1 MNIAKYLLCTC
12 CIGLSCIHTAPAQNA
27 EELYRKATETQQ
39 AETWNKLAEYL
50 YTARKNPTLLRTA
63 TEHAKKLAQK
73 NRDSIE
79 WGKAVIYGSDLFYQK
94 GEFQSYQDENRRA
107 LKLLRN
113 THEYGLQEVALNNIA
128 TSFGEQD
135 QIDSLIY
142 YTRKA
147 MFLNRLHRGSR
158 GKWGEECQNMAY
170 AYSVYG
176 IADSA
181 YHYTKETIE
190 ASIEAKD
197 TLRLLDAYSQ
207 MAVFYIK
214 KKQYPDALNY
224 FTKALDI
231 YELVENKHNRLY
243 VYTNLA
249 AMYHKWGKK
258 TAAIKFARHALK
270 DAEGTA
276 EKATYGKLL
285 CNLGLYLHAA
295 GMFRE
300 SADTLRMALPLVSES
315 FHYQGSLCQTL
326 ASDYD
331 MLGMPDSCEYYLNK
345 VDSLAETHQFVRG
358 ELFYASKVALLMHRK
373 NYREAAFYAQR
384 FVKLDE
390 QKELTE
396 SSPYIYNMIS
406 LALEKGTEDYQTALK
421 YKKKAASMQDSL
433 YQEKA
438 NIQMNEFYARYQ
450 TTEKELEI
458 ASMRLARQKWILAIV
473 GSALMIIILCM
484 ITLYQHMKRIRKEKE
499 AADLHIRI
507 QQKEQE
513 LEKTEKEMHS
523 HVIDSYFK
531 GIEAERER
539 LAKELHNNVA
549 NELLGISMLMKLQPN
564 KSEEAIQQ
572 LQKLQK
578 EVRTISHDLMPPIFR
593 QVTLTEILKAHIYNL
608 NVRGNCNFEL
618 ILTNE
623 QELNKVTEK
632 ISLVVYRMVQE
643 LSGNIIKYA
652 SASAATIE
660 IEAGQTHI
668 KLKISDNGKGFDPQK
683 KRKGVGLQ
691 LVKKRI
697 DELKGTFL
705 LDTATGEGCRITIT
719 FPL

>member
-458 ASMRLARQKWILAIV
+458 ASMRLAR
-473 GSALMIIILCM
+473 
-484 ITLYQHMKRIRKEKE
+484 
-499 AADLHIRI
+499 
-507 QQKEQE
+507 
-513 LEKTEKEMHS
+513 
-523 HVIDSYFK
+523 
-531 GIEAERER
+531 
-539 LAKELHNNVA
+539 
-549 NELLGISMLMKLQPN
+549 
-564 KSEEAIQQ
+564 
-572 LQKLQK
+572 
-578 EVRTISHDLMPPIFR
+578 
-593 QVTLTEILKAHIYNL
+593 
-608 NVRGNCNFEL
+608 
-618 ILTNE
+618 
-623 QELNKVTEK
+623 
-632 ISLVVYRMVQE
+632 
-643 LSGNIIKYA
+643 
-652 SASAATIE
+652 
-660 IEAGQTHI
+660 
-668 KLKISDNGKGFDPQK
+668 
-683 KRKGVGLQ
+683 
-691 LVKKRI
+691 
-697 DELKGTFL
+697 
-705 LDTATGEGCRITIT
+705 
-719 FPL
+719 

>member
-484 ITLYQHMKRIRKEKE
+484 ITLYQRMKRIRKEKE

-549 NELLGISMLMKLQPN
+549 NELLGISMLMKLQPD

-623 QELNKVTEK
+623 QELNNVSSK
-632 ISLVVYRMVQE
+632 
-643 LSGNIIKYA
+643 
-652 SASAATIE
+652 
-660 IEAGQTHI
+660 
-668 KLKISDNGKGFDPQK
+668 
-683 KRKGVGLQ
+683 
-691 LVKKRI
+691 
-697 DELKGTFL
+697 
-705 LDTATGEGCRITIT
+705 
-719 FPL
+719 